1 MFIRGGE
8 MKLNSLIPELSVI
21 NIEES
26 KKFYIDILGFKL
38 EYERVEDKFAFLSLG
53 DIHIMIEEVNGYWNT
68 GELLYPFG
76 RGINFEMKVPNVD
89 EIRDNLVKNN
99 IKLFRDI
106 TISEYECNGKKIV
119 QKEFLVQDL
128 NGYLLRFCMHQ

>member
-1 MFIRGGE
+1 
-8 MKLNSLIPELSVI
+8 MKFNGLIPELSVS

-53 DIHIMIEEVNGYWNT
+53 DIQIMIEEVNDYWNT
-68 GELLYPFG
+68 GELTYPFG
-76 RGINFEMKVPNVD
+76 RGVNFQMEVPNVD
-89 EIRDNLVKNN
+89 LIKDSLIKNN

-106 TISEYECNGKKIV
+106 TLSEYECNGVVIV

-128 NGYLLRFCMHQ
+128 NGYLLRFCSE

>member
-1 MFIRGGE
+1 
-8 MKLNSLIPELSVI
+8 MKFNSLIPELSVS

-26 KKFYIDILGFKL
+26 KRFYIDILGFNL

-53 DIHIMIEEVNGYWNT
+53 DIQIMIEEVNGYWNT
-68 GELLYPFG
+68 GELNYPFG
-76 RGINFEMKVPNVD
+76 RGINFEMKVPNVE

-99 IKLFRDI
+99 IELFRDI
-106 TISEYECNGKKIV
+106 TISEYASNGEIIV

-128 NGYLLRFCMHQ
+128 NGYLLRFCMHK

>member
-1 MFIRGGE
+1 
-8 MKLNSLIPELSVI
+8 MKFNSLIPELSVI
-21 NIEES
+21 NIDES
-26 KKFYIDILGFKL
+26 KRFYIDILGFNL

-53 DIHIMIEEVNGYWNT
+53 DVQIMIEEINGYWNT
-68 GELLYPFG
+68 GKLEHPFG
-76 RGINFEMKVPNVD
+76 RGINFQMKVSNVD

-106 TISEYECNGKKIV
+106 TVSEYKCNGQIIL

-128 NGYLLRFCMHQ
+128 NGYLLRFCSE

>member
-1 MFIRGGE
+1 
-8 MKLNSLIPELSVI
+8 MKFNSLIPELSVI

-53 DIHIMIEEVNGYWNT
+53 DIQIMIEEVNGYWNT
-68 GELLYPFG
+68 GELVYPFG

-89 EIRDNLVKNN
+89 EIRDKLVKNN
-99 IKLFRDI
+99 IELFRDI
-106 TISEYECNGKKIV
+106 TISEYESNGRIIV
-119 QKEFLVQDL
+119 QKEFLVQDI
-128 NGYLLRFCMHQ
+128 NGYLLRFCMHK